1 MKEIMKL
8 GAILLAICLVAA
20 VALGVT
26 NEMTIGKILEQRE
39 LTNQLAR
46 QAVLP
51 EATSFE
57 PVEADQL
64 ATVQGNEPMIME
76 VFKGLKDG
84 NLVGY
89 VIKTAPTG
97 FGGTVE
103 VTTGISAEGTVSG
116 VRIGTHAETPG
127 LGANAT
133 LPSFYEQYNGM
144 SAAQELGVSKTA
156 KSDTEIMAITGST
169 ITSRAVTDGV
179 NSSIRAALTFDR

>member
-1 MKEIMKL
+1 MKEIVKL
-8 GAILLAICLVAA
+8 GLILLAICLVAA

-57 PVEADQL
+57 PVEADKL
-64 ATVQGNEPMIME
+64 ASIQGNEPIVME
-76 VFKGLKDG
+76 VFNGLKDG
-84 NLVGY
+84 NLVGF
-89 VIKTAPTG
+89 VIKTTPTG
-97 FGGTVE
+97 FGGAVE
-103 VTTGISAEGTVSG
+103 VTTGISADGKVSG

-144 SAAQELGVSKTA
+144 PATQELGVSKTA

-179 NSSIRAALTFDR
+179 NSSIRTALTLDR